1 MFNMQ
6 AIERNREKSRK
17 NLHKSP
23 FHKFIC
29 EDLLDRLEPIDCK
42 FNNILLINPILED
55 IFAKTLNKKYPDH
68 KLTII
73 ESTQQI
79 ELIKQK
85 FDLVLFPFGFHWISN
100 VQSFLKQIGEIIE
113 SNGIFICN
121 FPGGGTLSN
130 LRRKLVE
137 LESQTSGLH
146 VPHISPFI
154 QFEHM
159 TPLLGQAGFTEN
171 IIDMESLELEY
182 KDPLS
187 LMKAVQ
193 AVGESNSLTDGIS
206 YSITKKMY
214 QELKITHDKPFTDY
228 VNLISFISSKT
239 KRSIKL
245 LKEHFKR

>member
-1 MFNMQ
+1 MQ

-85 FDLVLFPFGFHWISN
+85 
-100 VQSFLKQIGEIIE
+100 
-113 SNGIFICN
+113 
-121 FPGGGTLSN
+121 LSN
-130 LRRKLVE
+130 
-137 LESQTSGLH
+137 SQ
-146 VPHISPFI
+146 
-154 QFEHM
+154 
-159 TPLLGQAGFTEN
+159 
-171 IIDMESLELEY
+171 EY
-182 KDPLS
+182 TKYF
-187 LMKAVQ
+187 MK
-193 AVGESNSLTDGIS
+193 
-206 YSITKKMY
+206 
-214 QELKITHDKPFTDY
+214 
-228 VNLISFISSKT
+228 
-239 KRSIKL
+239 
-245 LKEHFKR
+245 